1 MILVKVQICQVL
13 AKTCL
18 HVLVKIVQTQVDL
31 FLGFGTV
38 QVLLLLLH
46 QGEYQ
51 VNTHLSL

>member
-1 MILVKVQICQVL
+1 MILVKDKKYQVV

-18 HVLVKIVQTQVDL
+18 NLVLTVQTQVDL
-31 FLGFGTV
+31 FLGFETV

-51 VNTHLSL
+51 ANTHLSL

>member
-1 MILVKVQICQVL
+1 MSGC
-13 AKTCL
+13 CL

-31 FLGFGTV
+31 FLGFQTV

-51 VNTHLSL
+51 VKTHLSL